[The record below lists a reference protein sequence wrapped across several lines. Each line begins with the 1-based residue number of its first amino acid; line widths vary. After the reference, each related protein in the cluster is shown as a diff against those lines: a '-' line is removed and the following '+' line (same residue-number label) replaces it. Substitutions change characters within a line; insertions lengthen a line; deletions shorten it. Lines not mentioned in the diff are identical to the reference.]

1 MKFIK
6 LGGYHGRTFGALAL
20 THFKYIMKVDIPS
33 LPWPIAPF
41 PQYLYPLD
49 QYEKENKE
57 EDARCIEQVNLI
69 VIKFKLI
76 YYQKLIKFTSKYKR

>member
-69 VIKFKLI
+69 FIKFKLI
-76 YYQKLIKFTSKYKR
+76 LLLKIDKIYIKI